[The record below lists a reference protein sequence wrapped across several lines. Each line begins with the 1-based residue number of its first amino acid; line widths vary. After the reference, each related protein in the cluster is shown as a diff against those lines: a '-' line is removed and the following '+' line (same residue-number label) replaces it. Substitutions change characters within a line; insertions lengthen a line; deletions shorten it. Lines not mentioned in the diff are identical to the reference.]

1 MSVWLLAKRAKVEMR
16 VELRLLRNDV
26 VLQIP
31 WREKLSYLAGR
42 SSIEAA
48 YRDRATLS

>member
-1 MSVWLLAKRAKVEMR
+1 MR

-26 VLQIP
+26 VL
-31 WREKLSYLAGR
+31 RFHEEKLSYLAGR